1 MNLTDM
7 PLALL
12 TTGLMLI
19 VLVVS
24 FVPIMPGPLL
34 MWGIAM
40 AFGVFVD
47 HFTHFTPVAAVL
59 ATAIMATGA
68 ARDLWLPLLGVRTGG
83 LSCQTSAAAFIGGL
97 IGTFTIPIPIVG
109 TMAGGIIGALI
120 VEYLYRRQISMAM
133 RVGRTVFKLQLI
145 GYVIEVSTTF
155 AIFVVYVV
163 SLLTTR

>member
-1 MNLTDM
+1 MDM
-7 PLALL
+7 PLAIL
-12 TTGLMLI
+12 TTGVM
-19 VLVVS
+19 LVVLLIS

-34 MWGIAM
+34 MWAIAIV
-40 AFGVFVD
+40 FGVLD
-47 HFTHFTPVAAVL
+47 HFTRFTPVAAVV

-83 LSCQTSAAAFIGGL
+83 LSCLTSAAAFIGGF

-109 TMAGGIIGALI
+109 TMAGGIIGALM
-120 VEYLYRRQISMAM
+120 VEFIHRRQVQLA
-133 RVGRTVFKLQLI
+133 VKAGQTVFKLQLV
-145 GYVIEVSTTF
+145 GYAIELSTTF

>member
-7 PLALL
+7 PLVLL
-12 TTGLMLI
+12 TTGVMII
-19 VLVVS
+19 VLLVS

-34 MWGIAM
+34 MWAIAM
-40 AFGVFVD
+40 VFGVLD
-47 HFTHFTPVAAVL
+47 HFTRFTTVAAVV
-59 ATAIMATGA
+59 ATALMATGA

-83 LSCQTSAAAFIGGL
+83 LSCLTSTAAFIGGF

-120 VEYLYRRQISMAM
+120 VEYIHRRQVHLA
-133 RVGRTVFKLQLI
+133 VQAGRTVFKLQLI
-145 GYVIEVSTTF
+145 GYAIELSTTF

-163 SLLTTR
+163 SLMTTR